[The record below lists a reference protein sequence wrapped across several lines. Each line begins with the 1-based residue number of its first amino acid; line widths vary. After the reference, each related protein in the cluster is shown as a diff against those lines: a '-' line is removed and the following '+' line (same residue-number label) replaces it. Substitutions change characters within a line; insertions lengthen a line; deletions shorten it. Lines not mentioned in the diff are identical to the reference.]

1 MKWTKNL
8 LLFILLLAL
17 AAYVYFY
24 EIKGGEK
31 REQAKQEADLVFQF
45 EPDSVKSLEVRS
57 ALADF
62 FFRREGE
69 KWQILKP
76 VMTDAEKSTISS
88 ALSTLKSL
96 KKEREFSVQK
106 NELKS
111 YGLVG
116 TSMLVIFELTG
127 GKRDS
132 VRFGDDTPIG
142 SNAFAGKVD
151 TLVFMVPNY
160 AKRNFVKTLF
170 DWREKSVSKVK
181 QADVQEL
188 ILQNPQGKFHL
199 VKEGSDWQLNSPL
212 SSRADNSTV
221 SSILSKLE
229 FGRATG
235 VASETFDQPSR
246 YRLNKPAYRIELLV
260 GEARAQ
266 KNIIISDLKDNVA
279 YVNDLNRPQVFTVD
293 STFIKEINKSLFQL
307 RFKKIAEFDRDG
319 ADSLVVNQGDSV
331 FIFNKDTSSAWYLS
345 GNKRVKTWKMNSLLT
360 TLNNLSAKKFLLEN
374 VPATAE
380 YGLSKPERTITLYRG
395 GEKIQQVLFASPAK
409 NLKVAFSP
417 YSRQVAEIEDS
428 AYNNTKI
435 TASEYVD
442 VPPPPSPAQTDTEV
456 P

>member
-1 MKWTKNL
+1 MKWIKNL
-8 LLFILLLAL
+8 FLFILLLVL

-31 REQAKQEADLVFQF
+31 REQEKQEAELVFQF

-62 FFRREGE
+62 LFRRRGE
-69 KWQILKP
+69 QWQILKP
-76 VMTDAEKSTISS
+76 VMTDAEKSTITS
-88 ALSTLKSL
+88 ALNTLKSL
-96 KKEREFSVQK
+96 KKEREFTIQR

-116 TSMLVIFELTG
+116 TSMLVIFESTNG
-127 GKRDS
+127 QRDS

-142 SNAFAGKVD
+142 SNAFANKVD
-151 TLVFMVPNY
+151 TAVFMVPNY
-160 AKRNFVKTLF
+160 AKRNFIKTLF

-181 QADVQEL
+181 QADVQEF

-199 VKEGSDWQLNSPL
+199 VKEGSDWQLKSPL
-212 SSRADNSTV
+212 STRADNSTV

-235 VASETFDQPSR
+235 VASETFDQPSQ
-246 YRLNKPAYRIELLV
+246 YRLSKPAYRIELLV

-266 KNIIISDLKDNVA
+266 KNIIISDLQDNVA
-279 YVNDLNRPQVFTVD
+279 YVNDMTRSPVFTVD
-293 STFIKEINKSLFQL
+293 STFIREINKSLFQL
-307 RFKKIAEFDRDG
+307 RYKKITEFDRDG

-374 VPATAE
+374 VPSTSE
-380 YGLSKPERTITLYRG
+380 YGLSKPERIITLYRG
-395 GEKIQQVLFASPAK
+395 GEKIQQVLFAAPAK
-409 NLKVAFSP
+409 NLKVAYSP
-417 YSRQVAEIEDS
+417 YSRIVAEIEES
-428 AYNNTKI
+428 AYNNTI
-435 TASEYVD
+435 ISSSDFID
-442 VPPPPSPAQTDTEV
+442 VPPPPPVQTDTED